1 MDLPCAI
8 RARSHA
14 DASALPLPYVLE
26 HLFYHDVTLRA
37 VGLSS
42 TSSKEKDA
50 ENGVRAPHG
59 AEA

>member
-26 HLFYHDVTLRA
+26 HLFYHDW
-37 VGLSS
+37 LSS